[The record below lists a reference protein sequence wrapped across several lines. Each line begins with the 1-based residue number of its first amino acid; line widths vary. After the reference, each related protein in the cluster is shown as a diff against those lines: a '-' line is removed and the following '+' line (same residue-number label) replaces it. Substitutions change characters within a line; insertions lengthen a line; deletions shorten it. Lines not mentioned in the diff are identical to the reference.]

1 MAGIELTLPD
11 GKPATQIALDAV
23 KTLLHRGFIL
33 LPEGEHANVISFT
46 PPLTITEAQLRRTVQ
61 ALEAVLTSDKR

>member
-11 GKPATQIALDAV
+11 GKPATQLAMGAI
-23 KTLLHRGFIL
+23 KKLLHRGYIF

-46 PPLTITEAQLRRTVQ
+46 PPLTISRAQLAASVDELQ
-61 ALEAVLTSDKR
+61 KVLGATK